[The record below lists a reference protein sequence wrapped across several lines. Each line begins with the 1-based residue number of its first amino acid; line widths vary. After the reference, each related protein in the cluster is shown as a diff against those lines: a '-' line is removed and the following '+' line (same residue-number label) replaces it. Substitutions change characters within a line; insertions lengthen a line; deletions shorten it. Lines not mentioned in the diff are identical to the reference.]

1 MGIQTPLR
9 VSLAGNP
16 LVQQSLKEIDE
27 SLSTFETAD
36 GIPLQGMVEL
46 PEVRIVGIFS
56 RSIIERV
63 RSAKVWSETTRRV
76 GNSSHKV

>member
-1 MGIQTPLR
+1 M
-9 VSLAGNP
+9 SLAGNP

-63 RSAKVWSETTRRV
+63 RSAKAWSETTKRV
-76 GNSSHKV
+76 GNSSRKV

>member
-1 MGIQTPLR
+1 M
-9 VSLAGNP
+9 SLAGNL

-27 SLSTFETAD
+27 SLSSFETAD
-36 GIPLQGMVEL
+36 GISLQGMVEL

-56 RSIIERV
+56 RSISERV
-63 RSAKVWSETTRRV
+63 RSAKSWSETTRRV

>member
-1 MGIQTPLR
+1 M
-9 VSLAGNP
+9 
-16 LVQQSLKEIDE
+16 QQSLKEIDE
-27 SLSTFETAD
+27 SLSSFETAD
-36 GIPLQGMVEL
+36 GIPLQGIVEL

>member
-27 SLSTFETAD
+27 SFSTFETAD